1 MRFAVIC
8 AAVAFCNAGL
18 IGKYYSTKDCTGNY
32 EWRIDDQINFSEGSW
47 KYGPRGRSTSFC
59 VEWTGEIDVTNQYLW
74 LDADDGVILR
84 LASSDADLQKAEKT
98 IIDKW
103 NSYDT
108 RPCHNA
114 AGCKA
119 ATTGRQ
125 KILIRYYQDF
135 GPAHIILKWSSGADY
150 SSATVVPASA
160 LITPTTKPS
169 GTGVSGIVSLASNT
183 CCYPNLGSCGTTA
196 KCSPT
201 TATPGVIK
209 PRLYARVGEAT
220 DISKTSFWDGKGLNG
235 ASFFTIGRCSENLF
249 VSAALESNTNLPN
262 DDNVVLE
269 VSMGSYVDY
278 FKPIPGKNLCDMLM
292 SAQNHLWSATG
303 DPFTFVRPAYY
314 NTQTLL
320 GGSDDDWPLYNIVED
335 NRKHLA
341 FWGGNG
347 AQGGCCHAAVGDSAA
362 WNRGYVM
369 RVFPL
374 LPGLT
379 APTVPTTVSA
389 AWTRIAWVSG
399 LWNTETGDATKP
411 WNLLVTRGLRDTPEA
426 INNGRLYFVRKCSTF
441 DGAGDKIVLKLCF
454 APKSGEEVECDLF
467 RPTAGTNLCTMLQ
480 ARDKHEWSYDSGAN
494 WAKPEPYNTHAGG
507 SAQWWPKQFCSQ
519 EVTDTT
525 TGVKTKKYNCA
536 ETRQFLPFWAGYR
549 GGYNWIN
556 RNGDPNTEANQ
567 AWSRDYSLSIKTP

>member
-1 MRFAVIC
+1 MGIRLAVIY
-8 AAVAFCNAGL
+8 ATLAVCNAGL
-18 IGKYYSTKDCTGNY
+18 IGKYYSTKDCTGNF
-32 EWRIDDQINFSEGSW
+32 EWRVDDTISFDEASW

-59 VEWTGEIDVTNQYLW
+59 VEWTGEIDISGNPYLW
-74 LDADDGVILR
+74 LDADDGVLLR
-84 LASSDADLQKAEKT
+84 IGKSDADLQNPANT

-103 NSYDT
+103 NSYDQ
-108 RPCHNA
+108 RPCPNPS
-114 AGCKA
+114 GCKA
-119 ATTGRQ
+119 STGRS

-135 GPAHIILKWSSGADY
+135 GPAHITFKWGPSADY
-150 SSATVVPASA
+150 SAATVVPATSTFKPANPTAGSA
-160 LITPTTKPS
+160 VAT
-169 GTGVSGIVSLASNT
+169 LAATT
-183 CCYPNLGSCGTTA
+183 CCYPNLASCGTTA

-201 TATPGVIK
+201 TATPGVIN

-235 ASFFTIGRCSENLF
+235 ASFFTVSRCSENLF
-249 VSAALESNTNLPN
+249 VGASALNTNLPN
-262 DDNVVLE
+262 DDNIVLE
-269 VSMGSYVDY
+269 VTMGTYVDY
-278 FKPIPGKNLCDMLM
+278 FKPLPGKNLCDMLM
-292 SAQNHLWSATG
+292 SGQNHLWSATG
-303 DPFTFVRPAYY
+303 DPFTFVRPAFHIS
-314 NTQTLL
+314 QTLL

-379 APTVPTTVSA
+379 APTLSTAVTA
-389 AWTRIAWVSG
+389 KWTRIAWVSG

-426 INNGRLYFVRKCSTF
+426 INNGRLYFVRKCGTF
-441 DGAGDKIVLKLCF
+441 DSVGDKLVMKICF

-467 RPTAGTNLCTMLQ
+467 RPTKGNTLCEMLQ
-480 ARDKHEWSYDSGAN
+480 SRAYHEWSYDNGVN
-494 WAKPEPYNTHAGG
+494 WVKPDAYTSHAGG

-525 TGVKTKKYNCA
+525 TGVKSKKYNCT

-556 RNGDPNTEANQ
+556 RNGNPNTEANQ
-567 AWSRDYSLSIKTP
+567 AWSRDYTLSIKTP